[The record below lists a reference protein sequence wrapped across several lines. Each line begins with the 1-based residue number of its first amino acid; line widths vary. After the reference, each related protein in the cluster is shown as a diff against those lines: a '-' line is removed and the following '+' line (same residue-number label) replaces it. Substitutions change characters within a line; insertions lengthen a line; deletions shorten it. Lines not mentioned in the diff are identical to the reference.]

1 MIRSL
6 FSGASGMKNHQIR
19 MDVIANNV
27 ANVNTYGFKAAR
39 CNFQDTLYQIMR
51 APSSG
56 PGGVNPSQVGL
67 GVMVSSIT
75 TDTGQGALQST
86 GRMLDVSVQG
96 NGWFILSIDRDPTK
110 AVEGEGAPHERYTR
124 EGVFY
129 IDNCGW
135 LVNSNGYYVCDVEG
149 MPICFTEL
157 EGGDEPALYA
167 IDTINIEKDGTISYT
182 VLNKEG
188 VYYANGDET
197 EGVPL
202 GLAMFANQ
210 DGLRRDGQNLFR
222 ISPASGIAAETGGTN
237 RFGTPSEEGYGFL
250 SAGYL
255 EMSNVDLTD
264 EFIFMITT
272 QRGYQA
278 NARTVTTSDQILEEL
293 LNIKR

>member
-96 NGWFILSIDRDPTK
+96 NGWFILSIDRDPT
-110 AVEGEGAPHERYTR
+110 VTVDGVGAPHERYTR

-129 IDNCGW
+129 IDNTGY
-135 LVNSNGYYVCDVEG
+135 LVNSNGYYVCDADGE
-149 MPICFTEL
+149 PIFFDQLGNGT
-157 EGGDEPALYA
+157 DPAEYA
-167 IDTINIEKDGTISYT
+167 IDTINIEKDGTITYT
-182 VLNKEG
+182 VLNKDD
-188 VYYANGDET
+188 VFQANGGT
-197 EGVPL
+197 PI

-222 ISPASGIAAETGGTN
+222 ISPASGNAADAGGAT
-237 RFGTPSEEGYGFL
+237 RFGVPSEEGYGFL

-278 NARTVTTSDQILEEL
+278 NARTVTTSDAILEEL

>member
-6 FSGASGMKNHQIR
+6 FSGATGMKNHQIR

-27 ANVNTYGFKAAR
+27 ANVNTYGFKGAR
-39 CNFQDTLYQIMR
+39 CNFQDTLYQLMR

-75 TDTGQGALQST
+75 SDTGQGNLQST
-86 GRMLDVSVQG
+86 GRMLDVAVQG
-96 NGWFILSIDRDPTK
+96 NGWFILTMDSDKT
-110 AVEGEGAPHERYTR
+110 VEGEGAPHERYTR

-129 IDNCGW
+129 IDNQGY
-135 LVNSNGYYVCDVEG
+135 LVNSNGYFICDADGTAIHFE
-149 MPICFTEL
+149 EL
-157 EGGDEPALYA
+157 DDGEHAM
-167 IDTINIEKDGTISYT
+167 DTINIERNGTITYT
-182 VLNKEG
+182 ILN
-188 VYYANGDET
+188 DET
-197 EGVPL
+197 VYVYDTPI

-210 DGLRRDGQNLFR
+210 DGLYRDGQNLFR
-222 ISPASGIAAETGGTN
+222 VSPASGNAAQGDDF
-237 RFGTPSEEGYGFL
+237 RFGQPSEGGYGFL
-250 SAGYL
+250 SSGYL